1 LSFKSLL
8 RSLGPGLIT
17 GASDDDPS
25 SIGTFSQAGAKF
37 GFGMLWTVLFTY
49 PLMMVVQEIC
59 ARIGLLKG
67 DGLAAVIGKKYSKKV
82 VMPIICLLFVANVVN
97 IGADIGIMA
106 ASAKIIIPFPSPNV
120 FSIIFAF
127 FIIIA
132 ILIIPY
138 KRYVKILKYLTISL
152 FTYVATAIIVGGDW
166 YQILIS
172 SLVPYIEFSADF
184 ATILVAIF
192 GTSISP
198 YLFFWQASEE
208 AEEEVSQ
215 QKIKEIGKGKPKVS
229 KNEIKSMRT
238 DVAVGRVFA
247 QFITWAIMITA
258 AGSLHAHGITDI
270 QSAEQAAKSLE
281 PLVTTFPNA
290 GEISKI
296 IFALG
301 IIGTGLLSIPVLAG
315 STAYALSDAFG
326 WKEGLSKK
334 FGQAKAFYL
343 IIVICGII
351 GLSIN
356 FLGINPIKALVYTSV
371 INGVV
376 AVPILFILMRL
387 SNDKDIL
394 QNNTNGRILNIVG
407 WLTFIVMAVLT
418 IIMFVTLGKQS

>member
-106 ASAKIIIPFPSPNV
+106 ASAKIIIPSPSPNV

-138 KRYVKILKYLTISL
+138 KKYVKILKYLTISL
-152 FTYVATAIIVGGDW
+152 FTYIATAIIVGGDW

-172 SLVPYIEFSADF
+172 SLVPHIEFSADF
-184 ATILVAIF
+184 STMLVAIF

-247 QFITWAIMITA
+247 QLITWAIMITA

-281 PLVTTFPNA
+281 PLVTAFPNA

-296 IFALG
+296 VFALG
-301 IIGTGLLSIPVLAG
+301 IIGTGLLSIPILAG

-326 WKEGLSKK
+326 WKKGLSKK
-334 FGQAKAFYL
+334 LGQAKAFYL

-356 FLGINPIKALVYTSV
+356 ILGINPIKALVYTSV

-376 AVPILFILMRL
+376 SVPILFILMRL
-387 SNDKDIL
+387 ANDKDIL
-394 QNNTNGRILNIVG
+394 QNNTNGRVLNIVG
-407 WLTFIVMAVLT
+407 WLTFIVMAILT

>member
-1 LSFKSLL
+1 M
-8 RSLGPGLIT
+8 IV
-17 GASDDDPS
+17 
-25 SIGTFSQAGAKF
+25 I
-37 GFGMLWTVLFTY
+37 
-49 PLMMVVQEIC
+49 QEIC

-106 ASAKIIIPFPSPNV
+106 ASAKIIIPSPSPNV
-120 FSIIFAF
+120 FVIVFTF

-132 ILIIPY
+132 IILIPY

-152 FTYVATAIIVGGDW
+152 FTYAATAIIVGGDW

-172 SLVPYIEFSADF
+172 SLVPHIEFSADF
-184 ATILVAIF
+184 ATMLVAIF

-229 KNEIKSMRT
+229 KKEIKSMRA

-281 PLVTTFPNA
+281 PLVTAFPDA
-290 GEISKI
+290 GEISKM

-334 FGQAKAFYL
+334 LGQAKAF
-343 IIVICGII
+343 I
-351 GLSIN
+351 
-356 FLGINPIKALVYTSV
+356 
-371 INGVV
+371 
-376 AVPILFILMRL
+376 
-387 SNDKDIL
+387 
-394 QNNTNGRILNIVG
+394 
-407 WLTFIVMAVLT
+407 
-418 IIMFVTLGKQS
+418 

>member
-138 KRYVKILKYLTISL
+138 KKYVKILKYLTISL

-172 SLVPYIEFSADF
+172 SLVPHIEFSADF
-184 ATILVAIF
+184 STMLVAIF

-247 QFITWAIMITA
+247 QSITWAIMITA

-281 PLVTTFPNA
+281 PLVTAFPNA

-296 IFALG
+296 VFALG
-301 IIGTGLLSIPVLAG
+301 IIGTGLLSIPILAG
-315 STAYALSDAFG
+315 STAYALSDTFG
-326 WKEGLSKK
+326 WKKGLSKK

-356 FLGINPIKALVYTSV
+356 ILGINPIKALVYTSV

-376 AVPILFILMRL
+376 SVPILFILMRL
-387 SNDKDIL
+387 SNDNDIL
-394 QNNTNGRILNIVG
+394 QNNTNGRVLNIVG
-407 WLTFIVMAVLT
+407 WLTFIVMAILT
-418 IIMFVTLGKQS
+418 IIMFVTQGKQT

>member
-172 SLVPYIEFSADF
+172 SLVPHIEFSADF

>member
-172 SLVPYIEFSADF
+172 SLVPHIEFSADF
-184 ATILVAIF
+184 ATMLVAIF

>member
-1 LSFKSLL
+1 
-8 RSLGPGLIT
+8 LGPGLIT

-37 GFGMLWTVLFTY
+37 GFGMLWTALFAY

-106 ASAKIIIPFPSPNV
+106 ASANIIIPSSSPNV
-120 FSIIFAF
+120 FSMIFAF

-132 ILIIPY
+132 ILTIPY
-138 KRYVKILKYLTISL
+138 KRHAKILKYLTISL

-166 YQILIS
+166 HQIIIS
-172 SLVPYIEFSADF
+172 SLVPHIEFSADF
-184 ATILVAIF
+184 ATMLVAIF

-215 QKIKEIGKGKPKVS
+215 QKIEEIGKGKPKVS
-229 KNEIKSMRT
+229 KNEIKSMRK

-281 PLVTTFPNA
+281 PLVTAFPNA
-290 GEISKI
+290 GEISKMV
-296 IFALG
+296 FALG
-301 IIGTGLLSIPVLAG
+301 IIGTGLLSIPILAG

-334 FGQAKAFYL
+334 LGQAKAFYL
-343 IIVICGII
+343 IIVICGAI
-351 GLSIN
+351 GLGIN

-376 AVPILFILMRL
+376 SVPILFILMRL
-387 SNDKDIL
+387 ANDKDIL
-394 QNNTNGRILNIVG
+394 QNNTNGRVLNVFG
-407 WLTFIVMAVLT
+407 WLTFVVMAVLA
-418 IIMFVTLGKQS
+418 IIMFATLGKQS